1 MRKSVPASAAVA
13 LLLLSAPNVQ
23 AEPSEPRLSHPAD
36 ISRPAPSPDAIE
48 PFDLAVP
55 LLSRDLPNPSYGQV
69 PTDTGTPDP
78 KPDAEAMPGMD
89 HGGMDHGNMTH

>member
-1 MRKSVPASAAVA
+1 MRKSVPASAAIA
-13 LLLLSAPNVQ
+13 LLLLAAASVQ

-36 ISRPAPSPDAIE
+36 TSRPAPSPDAIE

-55 LLSRDLPNPSYGQV
+55 LLSRGLPNPSYGQV
-69 PTDTGTPDP
+69 QSGAAAPDP
-78 KPDAEAMPGMD
+78 KPDAEAMPAMD